1 VKLMSELER
10 WQTRFRAPG
19 YAFGK
24 EPNGFL
30 KAQAALLRG
39 RKTALS
45 VADGEGRNGVWLAE
59 QGLDVTT
66 IDFSPAALE
75 KSRAL
80 AAERGVKL
88 RSEVADVTTW
98 RWPVAAFDVVVAIF
112 IFVAPAERPAFL
124 ANLKNALNP
133 GGLLLMQGYR
143 PKQIEYRTGGPSD
156 PARMY
161 TRAIL
166 EAGFGDMAKLD
177 IHEHDSAIS
186 EGASHAGMSAL
197 IDLVATK

>member
-1 VKLMSELER
+1 MSELER

-30 KAQAALLRG
+30 KAQAASLRG
-39 RKTALS
+39 RKSALS

-59 QGLDVTT
+59 QGLDVLA

-88 RSEVADVTTW
+88 RTEIADVTTW

-112 IFVAPAERPAFL
+112 IFVAPAERPAFF
-124 ANLKNALNP
+124 ANLKAALKP

-143 PKQIEYRTGGPSD
+143 PKQIEYRTGGPPD
-156 PARMY
+156 AARLY

-166 EAGFGDMAKLD
+166 QAGFADMAELD
-177 IHEHDSAIS
+177 IREHDSVIS
-186 EGASHAGMSAL
+186 EGSSHVGMSAL
-197 IDLVATK
+197 IDLIAKK